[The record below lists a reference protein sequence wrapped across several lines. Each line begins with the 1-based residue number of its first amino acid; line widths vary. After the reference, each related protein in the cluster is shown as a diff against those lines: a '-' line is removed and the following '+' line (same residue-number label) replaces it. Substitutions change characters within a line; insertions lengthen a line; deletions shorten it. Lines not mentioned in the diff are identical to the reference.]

1 MQKSGKIVF
10 DVHLKKLMLEKAA
23 KTGETVTQTE
33 VSKET
38 GLSAVTIGRW
48 YSGKV
53 SRIEG
58 ETVLLLT
65 RYFGIPLSDLVSIR
79 YDQGAQS

>member
-1 MQKSGKIVF
+1 MEKLAF
-10 DVHLKKLMLEKAA
+10 DVHLKKLMLERAA

-33 VSKET
+33 VAKKT

-53 SRIEG
+53 TRIEG
-58 ETVLLLT
+58 DTVFLLA
-65 RYFGIPLSDLVSIR
+65 RYFGVPMSELVSIK
-79 YDQGAQS
+79 GVQS